1 MACFAGIGADVFG
14 LKGLSVVIVILAFG
28 LWSVGLMASSIIV
41 AVKHLEHVKVRK
53 IVDGQDKVFVT
64 LKLGSFWYTIDVP
77 EETKAD

>member
-1 MACFAGIGADVFG
+1 
-14 LKGLSVVIVILAFG
+14 
-28 LWSVGLMASSIIV
+28 MASSIIV